1 MKNKVLAMF
10 LILTILSLGV
20 KTYATTILDYQSQ
33 QKQTQDEK
41 DKAKENLQSVTS
53 EKNTVQEQVASLNES
68 ISGVQAD
75 LSDLQDKIDELD
87 NSIDNKQK
95 ELDEKQKLL
104 EERLVASYMNGSTT
118 YMDALFSGG
127 ISNFISNY
135 ETIKQIA
142 EYDNNLIGEVKQ
154 TKTSLENDKTDLE
167 NSKEQVQQ
175 KETQLKT
182 EKAEREEKVK
192 SLSAEEQAAQAE
204 IEQKENELAKINAA
218 VKAEQKKID
227 EAEKKQRALEAAKA
241 AAAAKNNNTNNNNNN
256 TNSNKNNNTNNNSNK
271 KNNNNNTNN
280 VSPSTSGSMSWP
292 TRITHKV
299 NSVDSPR
306 GISDT
311 SGYTGTAHKGLDI
324 YAPAGTP
331 VYAAK
336 AGTVVY
342 VNYSGYGGGWG
353 LYVVIYHG
361 TDSSGKAMYTR
372 YAHASSIASG
382 ISVGTKVTTNTVIM
396 YSGNTGAS
404 EGAHLHFEVC
414 LGSMYSQV
422 NPAPYLGVANARG
435 TY

>member
-20 KTYATTILDYQSQ
+20 KTYATTISDYQSQ

-53 EKNTVQEQVASLNES
+53 EKNTVQEQVSSLNES

-87 NSIDNKQK
+87 KSVDNKQK

-241 AAAAKNNNTNNNNNN
+241 AAAKNNNTKNNTNKNNNANNN
-256 TNSNKNNNTNNNSNK
+256 TNK
-271 KNNNNNTNN
+271 NNNTNN

-299 NSVDSPR
+299 NSVYAPR
-306 GISDT
+306 GRSDT

-324 YAPAGTP
+324 YAPARTP

>member
-20 KTYATTILDYQSQ
+20 KTYATTISDYQSQ

-53 EKNTVQEQVASLNES
+53 EKNTVQEQVSSLNES

-87 NSIDNKQK
+87 KSVDNKQK

-192 SLSAEEQAAQAE
+192 SLSVEEQAAQAE

-227 EAEKKQRALEAAKA
+227 ETEKKQRALEAAKA
-241 AAAAKNNNTNNNNNN
+241 AAAKNNNTKNNTNKNNNANNN
-256 TNSNKNNNTNNNSNK
+256 TNK
-271 KNNNNNTNN
+271 NNNTNN

-299 NSVDSPR
+299 NSVYAPR
-306 GISDT
+306 GRSDT

-331 VYAAK
+331 VYATK

>member
-41 DKAKENLQSVTS
+41 DKAKENLQSVTA
-53 EKNTVQEQVASLNES
+53 EKNTIQEQVASLNES

-241 AAAAKNNNTNNNNNN
+241 AAAAKNNN
-256 TNSNKNNNTNNNSNK
+256 

-299 NSVDSPR
+299 NSVYAPR
-306 GISDT
+306 GRSDT

>member
-20 KTYATTILDYQSQ
+20 KTYATTISDYQSQ

-53 EKNTVQEQVASLNES
+53 EKNTVQEQVSSLNES

-87 NSIDNKQK
+87 KSVDNKQK

-192 SLSAEEQAAQAE
+192 SLSVEEQAAQAE

-227 EAEKKQRALEAAKA
+227 ETEKKQRALEAAKA
-241 AAAAKNNNTNNNNNN
+241 AAAKNNNTKNNTNKNNNANNN
-256 TNSNKNNNTNNNSNK
+256 TNK
-271 KNNNNNTNN
+271 NNNTNN

-299 NSVDSPR
+299 NSVYAPGGR
-306 GISDT
+306 SDT

-324 YAPAGTP
+324 YAPARTP

>member
-20 KTYATTILDYQSQ
+20 KTYATTISDYQSQ

-53 EKNTVQEQVASLNES
+53 EKNTVQEQVSSLNES

-87 NSIDNKQK
+87 KSVDNKQK

-192 SLSAEEQAAQAE
+192 SLSVEEQAAQAE

-227 EAEKKQRALEAAKA
+227 ETEKKQRALEAAKA
-241 AAAAKNNNTNNNNNN
+241 AAAKNNNKKNNTNKNNNTNNNN
-256 TNSNKNNNTNNNSNK
+256 TNK
-271 KNNNNNTNN
+271 NNNTNN

-299 NSVDSPR
+299 NSVYAPR
-306 GISDT
+306 GRSDT

-324 YAPAGTP
+324 YAPARTP

>member
-20 KTYATTILDYQSQ
+20 KTYATTISDYQSQ

-53 EKNTVQEQVASLNES
+53 EKNTVQEQVSSLNES

-87 NSIDNKQK
+87 KSVDNKQK

-167 NSKEQVQQ
+167 NSKKQVQQ

-192 SLSAEEQAAQAE
+192 SLSVEEQAAQAE

-227 EAEKKQRALEAAKA
+227 ETEKKQRALEAAKA
-241 AAAAKNNNTNNNNNN
+241 AAAKNNNTKNNTNKNNNANNNN
-256 TNSNKNNNTNNNSNK
+256 TNKNNNK
-271 KNNNNNTNN
+271 NN

-299 NSVDSPR
+299 NSVYAPGGR
-306 GISDT
+306 SDT

-324 YAPAGTP
+324 YAPARTP

>member
-20 KTYATTILDYQSQ
+20 KTYATTISDYQSQ

-53 EKNTVQEQVASLNES
+53 EKNTVQEQVSSLNES

-87 NSIDNKQK
+87 KSVDNKQK

-192 SLSAEEQAAQAE
+192 SLSVEEQAAQAE

-227 EAEKKQRALEAAKA
+227 ETEKKQRALEAAKA
-241 AAAAKNNNTNNNNNN
+241 AAAKNNNKKNNTNKNNNTNNNN
-256 TNSNKNNNTNNNSNK
+256 TNKNNNTNN
-271 KNNNNNTNN
+271 
-280 VSPSTSGSMSWP
+280 VLPSTSGSMSWP

-299 NSVDSPR
+299 NSVYAPR
-306 GISDT
+306 GRSDT

>member
-20 KTYATTILDYQSQ
+20 KTYATTISDYQSQ

-53 EKNTVQEQVASLNES
+53 EKNTVQEQVSSLNES

-87 NSIDNKQK
+87 KSVDNKQK

-167 NSKEQVQQ
+167 NSKKQVQQ

-192 SLSAEEQAAQAE
+192 LLSVEEQAAQAE

-227 EAEKKQRALEAAKA
+227 ETEKKQRALEAAKA
-241 AAAAKNNNTNNNNNN
+241 AAAKNNNTKNNTNKNNNANNNN
-256 TNSNKNNNTNNNSNK
+256 TNKNNNK
-271 KNNNNNTNN
+271 NN

-299 NSVDSPR
+299 NSVYAPGGR
-306 GISDT
+306 SDT

-324 YAPAGTP
+324 YAPARTP

>member
-20 KTYATTILDYQSQ
+20 KTYATTISDYQSQ

-53 EKNTVQEQVASLNES
+53 EKNTVQEQVSSLNES

-87 NSIDNKQK
+87 KSVDNKQK

-192 SLSAEEQAAQAE
+192 SLSVEEQAAQAE

-227 EAEKKQRALEAAKA
+227 ETEKKQRALEAAKA
-241 AAAAKNNNTNNNNNN
+241 AAAKNNNTKNN
-256 TNSNKNNNTNNNSNK
+256 TNKNNNTNNNKTNK
-271 KNNNNNTNN
+271 NNNTNN

-299 NSVDSPR
+299 NSVYAPR
-306 GISDT
+306 GRSDT

-324 YAPAGTP
+324 YAPARTP

>member
-10 LILTILSLGV
+10 LILTMLSLGI
-20 KTYATTILDYQSQ
+20 KTYATTISDYQSQ

-41 DKAKENLQSVTS
+41 DKAKENLQSVTA
-53 EKNTVQEQVASLNES
+53 EKNTIQEQVASLNES

-241 AAAAKNNNTNNNNNN
+241 AAAAKNNN
-256 TNSNKNNNTNNNSNK
+256 

-299 NSVDSPR
+299 NSVYAPR
-306 GISDT
+306 GRSDT

>member
-10 LILTILSLGV
+10 LILTMLSLGV
-20 KTYATTILDYQSQ
+20 KTYATTISDYQSQ

-41 DKAKENLQSVTS
+41 DKAKENLQSVTA

-167 NSKEQVQQ
+167 NSKKQVQQ

-227 EAEKKQRALEAAKA
+227 EAEKKQKALEAAKA
-241 AAAAKNNNTNNNNNN
+241 AAAA
-256 TNSNKNNNTNNNSNK
+256 KNNNTNNNSNK

-299 NSVDSPR
+299 NSVYAPR
-306 GISDT
+306 GRSDT

>member
-20 KTYATTILDYQSQ
+20 KTYATTISDYQSQ

-53 EKNTVQEQVASLNES
+53 EKNTVQEQVSSLNES

-87 NSIDNKQK
+87 KSVDNKQK

-127 ISNFISNY
+127 ISNFILNY

-192 SLSAEEQAAQAE
+192 SLSVEEQAAQAE

-227 EAEKKQRALEAAKA
+227 ETEKKQRALEAAKA
-241 AAAAKNNNTNNNNNN
+241 AAAKNNNKKNN
-256 TNSNKNNNTNNNSNK
+256 TNKNNNTNNNTNK
-271 KNNNNNTNN
+271 NNNTNN

-299 NSVDSPR
+299 NSVYAPR
-306 GISDT
+306 GRSDT

-324 YAPAGTP
+324 YAPARTP

>member
-20 KTYATTILDYQSQ
+20 KTYATTISDYQSQ

-53 EKNTVQEQVASLNES
+53 EKNTVQEQVSSLNES

-87 NSIDNKQK
+87 KSVDNKQK

-167 NSKEQVQQ
+167 NSKKQVQQ

-192 SLSAEEQAAQAE
+192 SLSVEEQAAQAE

-227 EAEKKQRALEAAKA
+227 ETEKKQRALEAAKA
-241 AAAAKNNNTNNNNNN
+241 AAAKNNNTKNN
-256 TNSNKNNNTNNNSNK
+256 TNKNNNTNNNKTNK
-271 KNNNNNTNN
+271 NNNTNN

-299 NSVDSPR
+299 NSVYAPGGR
-306 GISDT
+306 SDT

-324 YAPAGTP
+324 YAPARTP

>member
-20 KTYATTILDYQSQ
+20 KTYATTISDYQSQ

-53 EKNTVQEQVASLNES
+53 EKNTVQEQVSSLNES

-87 NSIDNKQK
+87 KSVDNKQK

-167 NSKEQVQQ
+167 NSKKQVQQ

-192 SLSAEEQAAQAE
+192 SLSVEEQAAQAE

-227 EAEKKQRALEAAKA
+227 ETEKKQRALEAAKA
-241 AAAAKNNNTNNNNNN
+241 AAAKNNNTKNNTNKNNNANNN
-256 TNSNKNNNTNNNSNK
+256 TNK
-271 KNNNNNTNN
+271 NNNTNN

-299 NSVDSPR
+299 NSVYAPR
-306 GISDT
+306 GRSDT

-324 YAPAGTP
+324 YAPARTP

>member
-20 KTYATTILDYQSQ
+20 KTYATTISDYQSQ

-299 NSVDSPR
+299 NSV
-306 GISDT
+306 
-311 SGYTGTAHKGLDI
+311 

>member
-10 LILTILSLGV
+10 LILTMLSLGV
-20 KTYATTILDYQSQ
+20 KTYATTISDYQSQ

-41 DKAKENLQSVTS
+41 DKAKENLQSVTA

-241 AAAAKNNNTNNNNNN
+241 AAAAKNNNTNNN
-256 TNSNKNNNTNNNSNK
+256 SNK

-299 NSVDSPR
+299 NSVYAPR
-306 GISDT
+306 GRSDT

-422 NPAPYLGVANARG
+422 NPAPYSGVANARG

>member
-20 KTYATTILDYQSQ
+20 KTYATTISDYQSQ

-53 EKNTVQEQVASLNES
+53 EKNTVQEQVSSLNES

-87 NSIDNKQK
+87 KSVDNKQK

-192 SLSAEEQAAQAE
+192 SLSVEEQAAQAE

-227 EAEKKQRALEAAKA
+227 ETEKKQRALEAAKA
-241 AAAAKNNNTNNNNNN
+241 AAAKNNNKKNN
-256 TNSNKNNNTNNNSNK
+256 TNKNNNTNNNTNK
-271 KNNNNNTNN
+271 NNNTNN

-299 NSVDSPR
+299 NSVYAPR
-306 GISDT
+306 GRSDT

-324 YAPAGTP
+324 YAPARTP

-404 EGAHLHFEVC
+404 EVPIYILKYV
-414 LGSMYSQV
+414 
-422 NPAPYLGVANARG
+422 
-435 TY
+435 